1 MPKLT
6 LLLGRK
12 TMQVFDLD
20 QAEIVI
26 GRDETEADILIDNP
40 SVSRRHAQIRQE
52 GSGWVV
58 EDLGSANGTYLAGD
72 KIEGAERLA
81 LGDEIGLGKFSIVF
95 GKEVGDAESAPAP
108 AAGAPPVVGGTEGT
122 MQIKSHEVK
131 ELLKEAERKRRA
143 HIMWESGGQRGQHY
157 LTEAPAAVF
166 GTSEL
171 SDVRVPKGP
180 KNHVLV
186 VNRKSGCEVRN
197 LHGWTKM
204 KVGGRTTNLATLKD
218 GDTVEVGGLK
228 LTFVADIA

>member
-20 QAEIVI
+20 QPEIVI
-26 GRDETEADILIDNP
+26 GRDESEADILIDNA

-72 KIEGAERLA
+72 KIDGAERLA
-81 LGDEIGLGKFSIVF
+81 MGDEIGLGKFSIVF
-95 GKEVGDAESAPAP
+95 GKEVGDADAAAAAS
-108 AAGAPPVVGGTEGT
+108 AGAPPVVGGTEGT
-122 MQIKSHEVK
+122 MQIQAHEVK
-131 ELLKEAERKRRA
+131 ELLKQAEQKRRA
-143 HIMWESGGQRGQHY
+143 HIAWESGGQRGQHN
-157 LTEAPAAVF
+157 LADSPAAIF
-166 GTSEL
+166 GTSDL
-171 SDVRVPKGP
+171 CDVKVPKAP
-180 KNHVLV
+180 KNHIIV

-204 KVGGRTTNLATLKD
+204 KVGGRTTKLATLKD
-218 GDTVEVGGLK
+218 GDTVEAGGLK
-228 LTFVADIA
+228 LTFVADIG

>member
-1 MPKLT
+1 
-6 LLLGRK
+6 
-12 TMQVFDLD
+12 MQVFDLD
-20 QAEIVI
+20 QEAIVI
-26 GRDETEADILIDNP
+26 GRDEAEADVLIDNP

-58 EDLGSANGTYLAGD
+58 EDLGSSNGTFLAGD

-95 GKEVGDAESAPAP
+95 GKEVGDAESAPGHAS
-108 AAGAPPVVGGTEGT
+108 AAAHTMRGTDGT
-122 MQIKSHEVK
+122 MQIKAHEVK
-131 ELLKEAERKRRA
+131 ELLKDAERKRRA
-143 HIMWESGGQRGQHY
+143 HIVWQSGGQRGQHY
-157 LTEAPAAVF
+157 LADEPAALF
-166 GTSEL
+166 GTSDL
-171 SDVRVPKGP
+171 CDVKVPKGP

-186 VNRKSGCEVRN
+186 VNRKTGCEVRN

-204 KVGGRTTNLATLKD
+204 RVGPRAKNLATLKD